1 MMILIFVLGA
11 LVIVS
16 LLTKLFSGKKAIQQT
31 QLNPDY
37 SP

>member
-1 MMILIFVLGA
+1 MMNLIFLVGA
-11 LVIVS
+11 LIIVS

-37 SP
+37 TS